1 MDKLSPIWITIC
13 SWNETILLQSVF
25 RRIKLISILNPK
37 SNHRWSLFRLTQ
49 NALNCNSYKWFPIS
63 TFCCTAS
70 QRVSCR
76 RHGIAC
82 SVSGETC
89 LPSYVSL
96 PKYKLKNREFR
107 VLIFMDLGAEL
118 ELSTTT
124 TCTSTIM
131 YWDFFFFF

>member
-49 NALNCNSYKWFPIS
+49 NALNYNSYKWFPIS

-89 LPSYVSL
+89 LRSYVSL